1 MARANTPADLT
12 NMPSTPQIAPAQR
25 DPHPQQLPPRARLEE
40 LRGRDFTDF
49 LLDALTDAPPHQ
61 GRRGSSSP

>member
-1 MARANTPADLT
+1 MGRASGPADLT
-12 NMPSTPQIAPAQR
+12 CMPSISQTAPAQR
-25 DPHPQQLPPRARLEE
+25 DPQPQQAPPRARLEE
-40 LRGRDFTDF
+40 LLGRDFTDF